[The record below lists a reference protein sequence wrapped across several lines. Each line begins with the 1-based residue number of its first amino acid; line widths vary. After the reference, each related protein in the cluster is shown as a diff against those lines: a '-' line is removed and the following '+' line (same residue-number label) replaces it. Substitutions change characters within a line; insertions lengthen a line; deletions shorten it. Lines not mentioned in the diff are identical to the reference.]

1 MEEGPENCLL
11 RKPLL
16 SHHKCQAALTSQMSP
31 HFAKN
36 QALKAYHVLNLTK
49 SRESWTHGLEPGHD
63 QTRFYGVTNL
73 QATCGH
79 SLLGL
84 TPNLLLVVKY

>member
-1 MEEGPENCLL
+1 MEEGPANCLL

-16 SHHKCQAALTSQMSP
+16 SHHKCQATLTSQMTP

-49 SRESWTHGLEPGHD
+49 SRESRTQGLEPGEED
-63 QTRFYGVTNL
+63 W
-73 QATCGH
+73 
-79 SLLGL
+79 SLDLHTL
-84 TPNLLLVVKY
+84 RTS